1 MPIGAL
7 PAYGQ
12 RASMR
17 VVVMATIGALCGDLA
32 RQAFVKDE

>member
-1 MPIGAL
+1 MEEMDHGASPIGAL

-17 VVVMATIGALCGDLA
+17 VVTEVTI
-32 RQAFVKDE
+32 